1 MNIYL
6 IRHGEAEK
14 SSITK
19 KDFDRELTN
28 SGKVKVKNAALAW
41 KDYIDPFDYLVSSP
55 LARALQTAKIIAEY
69 FEVRN
74 EILVDKKLSAGG
86 GTESI
91 IEIANSLEG
100 VNIAFVGHQPDFSE
114 HVSNLIST
122 SGANVD
128 FKKAAIAKIFFHNK
142 VHLSR
147 GILEYLIPAGIF
159 NK

>member
-14 SSITK
+14 SSFNK

-28 SGKVKVKNAALAW
+28 TGKVKLKNAALAW
-41 KDYIDPFDYLVSSP
+41 KDYIIPFDYLISSP
-55 LARALQTAKIIAEY
+55 LARALQTAQIIAEY
-69 FEVRN
+69 FEIKN
-74 EILVDKKLSAGG
+74 EIIVDKKLSAGSR
-86 GTESI
+86 TDSI
-91 IEIANSLEG
+91 IEIANSLEAAN
-100 VNIAFVGHQPDFSE
+100 VAFVGHQPDFSE

-122 SGANVD
+122 NGANVD
-128 FKKAAIAKIFFHNK
+128 FKKAAIAKIFFQNK

-147 GILEYLIPAGIF
+147 GILEFLIPAGIF